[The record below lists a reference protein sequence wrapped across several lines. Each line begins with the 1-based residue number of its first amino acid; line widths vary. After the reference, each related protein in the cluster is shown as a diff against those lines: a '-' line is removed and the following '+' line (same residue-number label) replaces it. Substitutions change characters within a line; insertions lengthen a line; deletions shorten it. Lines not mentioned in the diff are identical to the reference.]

1 MKTKAFLL
9 VTAILFSMSGFSQQL
24 LDIYKKG
31 TVKLVADPE
40 FGKANNWEKAMEL
53 YNDIQYGKPVGKR
66 MNLLVKPDGS
76 VIVNHAYQ
84 NFYSQYDANGNYTGK
99 LTVKNENGKELKT
112 PNIEGIINDNTFFT
126 GLTNMGKMTC
136 FDFAG
141 KYIKTLTLDYMS
153 RQIIALP
160 NNKLVAVGWVI
171 WSDRFRDFI
180 SIVDYNTNEEK
191 IIWEHFTSRSKDMT
205 YKDKKFM
212 YGHALK
218 SGGAM
223 SVSTMPYLNT
233 LGFRPSPNVV
243 FAKNK
248 LIVAIPTTGEIL
260 EYSTEGQ
267 LLNKSKVS
275 WKNSEITIEEQ
286 TKIQKDAI
294 DKYSESIKRMKE
306 EPEKN
311 SRDIEAY
318 TAILTDMKSDL
329 GKITEPIPM
338 PYFSAVIKD
347 SDDNLLFFEH
357 PKDEGANK
365 FNVYTYNSE
374 GNFAC
379 QSSFQCDDYNLV
391 INPSKLVFFKG
402 YLYGI
407 QELKSAQGIPARL
420 VKFKI
425 TN

>member
-1 MKTKAFLL
+1 
-9 VTAILFSMSGFSQQL
+9 
-24 LDIYKKG
+24 
-31 TVKLVADPE
+31 
-40 FGKANNWEKAMEL
+40 
-53 YNDIQYGKPVGKR
+53 
-66 MNLLVKPDGS
+66 
-76 VIVNHAYQ
+76 
-84 NFYSQYDANGNYTGK
+84 
-99 LTVKNENGKELKT
+99 
-112 PNIEGIINDNTFFT
+112 
-126 GLTNMGKMTC
+126 
-136 FDFAG
+136 
-141 KYIKTLTLDYMS
+141 
-153 RQIIALP
+153 
-160 NNKLVAVGWVI
+160 
-171 WSDRFRDFI
+171 
-180 SIVDYNTNEEK
+180 
-191 IIWEHFTSRSKDMT
+191 
-205 YKDKKFM
+205 
-212 YGHALK
+212 
-218 SGGAM
+218 M
-223 SVSTMPYLNT
+223 SVSAMPYLNT